1 MIKKLRVESGE
12 WRSAAA
18 YLFTVHPSLFTNF
31 ASHSSLRDESSRPGL
46 KRGKV

>member
-18 YLFTVHPSLFTNF
+18 YLFTNF